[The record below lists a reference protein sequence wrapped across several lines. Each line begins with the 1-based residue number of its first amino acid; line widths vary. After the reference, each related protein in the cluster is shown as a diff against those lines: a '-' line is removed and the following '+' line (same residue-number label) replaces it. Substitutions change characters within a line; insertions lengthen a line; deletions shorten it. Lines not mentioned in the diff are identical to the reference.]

1 MGETQACI
9 QEQKKQGVTLW
20 EGNQGER
27 HYGTARRI
35 PYVLVFEV
43 LDYVA
48 CL

>member
-1 MGETQACI
+1 MGETQAWI

-35 PYVLVFEV
+35 LYVLVFEV
-43 LDYVA
+43 LDYVP